1 MTSLSAHPLGTLRQH
16 LPEVNGCSNCLLG
29 KRLTGHSTGA
39 REAKSYGVL
48 QCSVRARSTL
58 SLDVQIQEEGPVPQL
73 REHMMVAQDGQI
85 LPHIQ
90 QEESDMAAYI
100 IGLRRSE
107 PRGTAWLEEYL
118 PKTAALIA
126 KHGGKVVIGGNAPQA
141 LMALEGEAKPP
152 LSVVVLAFPRSS
164 TPKPFTTTRP
174 TRR

>member
-1 MTSLSAHPLGTLRQH
+1 
-16 LPEVNGCSNCLLG
+16 
-29 KRLTGHSTGA
+29 
-39 REAKSYGVL
+39 
-48 QCSVRARSTL
+48 
-58 SLDVQIQEEGPVPQL
+58 
-73 REHMMVAQDGQI
+73 MMVAKDGQI

-126 KHGGKVVIGGNAPQA
+126 KHGSQVLIGGNAPQA
-141 LMALEGEAKPP
+141 LIALEGEAKRPSP
-152 LSVVVLAFPRSS
+152 SSFWSSLRSS
-164 TPKPFTTTRP
+164 TPKPFTTTRT